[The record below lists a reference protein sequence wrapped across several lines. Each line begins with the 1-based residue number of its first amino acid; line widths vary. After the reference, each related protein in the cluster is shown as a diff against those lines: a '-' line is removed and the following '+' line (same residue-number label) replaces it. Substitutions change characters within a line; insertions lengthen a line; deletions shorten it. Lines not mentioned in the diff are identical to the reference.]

1 MLLRFQTKS
10 YQEYTFYKFF
20 FLYFK
25 IIIIFLYLKLFYDI
39 MFADF
44 ERYIFINER
53 KTKSRIIVIGAKNA
67 QIIKCCH

>member
-1 MLLRFQTKS
+1 
-10 YQEYTFYKFF
+10 
-20 FLYFK
+20 
-25 IIIIFLYLKLFYDI
+25 